1 MMQKNELVKV
11 KIEDIGVGGEGI
23 GKVDGYTL
31 FIKDAI
37 IGDVVEAKVMK
48 AKKNYGYARLMNV
61 LTPSEDRVEEVVCP
75 MARKCGGCQ
84 IQEMKYPAQLAF
96 KESKV
101 RGNLERI
108 GEVPGELL
116 DQIMHPVVG
125 MDEEGMQPFRYR
137 NKAQFPIGTDKD
149 GRVTAGFYAGRTH
162 SIIGNTDCVLG
173 VEVNEE
179 ILNCILDFMEEFEIP
194 AYDEVKHKGLVR
206 HVLLRYG
213 FKTDEIMVCLV
224 INGKTI
230 PHCHDLVG
238 RLRQIPGM
246 TSITLSSNTAKTN
259 VIMGDTIRLL
269 WGQEFIT
276 DYIGEIKYQIS
287 PLSFYQV
294 NPVQTE
300 KLYGLALDYAGL
312 TGNETVWDLYCG
324 IGTISLFLAKKA
336 KQVYGVEI
344 VPQAID
350 DARNNA
356 KINDITNAEFYV
368 GKAEEVLP
376 EYYKEYEKTHN
387 GEKAHADVIVVDPP
401 RKGCEESLLQTIVDM
416 QPEKVVYV
424 SCDSATLARDVK
436 FLRANGYELK
446 DVTPVDQFPHTV
458 HVETVVLL
466 SHKKPDGHIN
476 VKVEFGEGEGKV
488 PLDNIAK
495 RAESYKPK
503 ERVTY
508 KMIKEYIEA
517 KYGFKV
523 HTAYIAEVK
532 RDLGLPM
539 YDAPNAV
546 EELKQPRKHPTV
558 EKVEAI
564 KDALK
569 HFEVI

>member
-1 MMQKNELVKV
+1 MQKNDLVTV
-11 KIEDIGVGGEGI
+11 AIEDIGVGGEGI

-37 IGDVVEAKVMK
+37 IGDVVEAKIVK
-48 AKKNYGYARLMNV
+48 AKKNYGYARLMNIV
-61 LTPSEDRVEEVVCP
+61 TPSENRVEKPACP
-75 MARKCGGCQ
+75 MARRCGGCQ
-84 IQEMKYPAQLAF
+84 IQEMKYGAQLAF
-96 KESKV
+96 KEGKV

-108 GEVPGELL
+108 GEVPTELL
-116 DQIMHPVVG
+116 DKVMQPIVG
-125 MDEEGMQPFRYR
+125 MEEPFHYR
-137 NKAQFPIGTDKD
+137 NKAQFPIGTDKE
-149 GRVTAGFYAGRTH
+149 GHIITGFYAGRTH
-162 SIIGNTDCVLG
+162 SIIPNTDCALG
-173 VEVNEE
+173 VAVNQKILE
-179 ILNCILDFMEEFEIP
+179 IILHFMENNHIS
-194 AYDEVKHKGLVR
+194 AYDEEKHKGLVR
-206 HVLLRYG
+206 HVLIRYG

-224 INGKTI
+224 INGEKL
-230 PHCHDLVG
+230 PHAEKLVDK
-238 RLRQIPGM
+238 LCKISGM
-246 TSITLSSNTAKTN
+246 TSITISVNKAKTN
-259 VIMGDTIRLL
+259 VIMGNEIKLL
-269 WGQEFIT
+269 WGQTYIT
-276 DYIGEIKYQIS
+276 DYIGNVKYQIS

-300 KLYGLALDYAGL
+300 KLYGLALDYADL
-312 TGNETVWDLYCG
+312 NGNETVWDLYCG
-324 IGTISLFLAKKA
+324 IGTISLFLAQKA

-376 EYYKEYEKTHN
+376 EYYREYQESHG
-387 GEKAHADVIVVDPP
+387 GETAHADVIVVDPP

-436 FLRANGYELK
+436 FLRESGYELK
-446 DVTPVDQFPHTV
+446 KITPVDQFPNTV

-466 SHKKPDGHIN
+466 SHKKADSYIHID
-476 VKVEFGEGEGKV
+476 VEFGEGEGKIPV
-488 PLDNIAK
+488 DSIAK
-495 RAESYKPK
+495 RAEAYKPK
-503 ERVTY
+503 EKVTY

-532 RDLGLPM
+532 RNLGLPM

-546 EELKQPRKHPTV
+546 EELKQPRKHPTP

-564 KDALK
+564 KDALRY
-569 HFEVI
+569 FAVI

>member
-1 MMQKNELVKV
+1 MQKNDLVTV
-11 KIEDIGVGGEGI
+11 AIEDIGVGGEGI

-37 IGDVVEAKVMK
+37 IGDVVEAKIVK
-48 AKKNYGYARLMNV
+48 AKKNYGYARLMNIV
-61 LTPSEDRVEEVVCP
+61 TPSENRIEKPACP
-75 MARKCGGCQ
+75 MARRCGGCQ
-84 IQEMKYPAQLAF
+84 IQEMKYGAQLSF
-96 KESKV
+96 KEGKV

-108 GEVPGELL
+108 GEVPAELL
-116 DQIMHPVVG
+116 DKVMQPIVG
-125 MDEEGMQPFRYR
+125 MEEPFHYR
-137 NKAQFPIGTDKD
+137 NKAQFPIGTDKE
-149 GRVTAGFYAGRTH
+149 GHIITGFYAGRTH
-162 SIIGNTDCVLG
+162 SIIPNTDCTLG
-173 VEVNEE
+173 VAVNQKILE
-179 ILNCILDFMEEFEIP
+179 IILHFMENNHIS
-194 AYDEVKHKGLVR
+194 AYDEEKHKGLVR
-206 HVLLRYG
+206 HVLIRYG

-224 INGKTI
+224 INGEKL
-230 PHCHDLVG
+230 PHAEKLVDK
-238 RLRQIPGM
+238 LCEISGM
-246 TSITLSSNTAKTN
+246 TSITISVNKAKTN
-259 VIMGDTIRLL
+259 VIMGNEIKLL
-269 WGQEFIT
+269 WGQTYIT
-276 DYIGEIKYQIS
+276 DYIGNVKYQIS

-300 KLYGLALDYAGL
+300 KLYGLALDYADL
-312 TGNETVWDLYCG
+312 NGNETVWDLYCG
-324 IGTISLFLAKKA
+324 IGTISLFLAQNA

-376 EYYKEYEKTHN
+376 EYYREYQESHG
-387 GEKAHADVIVVDPP
+387 GETAHADVIVVDPP

-436 FLRANGYELK
+436 FLRESGYELK
-446 DVTPVDQFPHTV
+446 KITPVDQFPNTV

-495 RAESYKPK
+495 RAEEYKPK

-546 EELKQPRKHPTV
+546 EELKQPRKHPTA